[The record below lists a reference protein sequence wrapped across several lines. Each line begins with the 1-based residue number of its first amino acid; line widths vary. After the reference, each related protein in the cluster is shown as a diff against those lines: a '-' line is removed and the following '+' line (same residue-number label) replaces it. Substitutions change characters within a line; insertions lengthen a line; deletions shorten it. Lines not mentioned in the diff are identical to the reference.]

1 MPSLN
6 FLYFATTSALLNL
19 GSPLFSSYFNQKRQ
33 LTTSLSLCQVSS
45 SGTTASFVHSN
56 LSLETSTVTDDTSAL
71 SSLAAI
77 EMMCKGLQ
85 LSDSL
90 SYQIDRISYNKEL
103 QNLLWKGQ
111 LLQVTARL
119 QKLREQDVKLNV
131 DTVHILISD
140 SFTRKDV
147 SSVEHIYR
155 QYFESNLL
163 TPTSRTLNIIMEG
176 YRMLRDETK
185 VFHYRDR
192 FGHFNISMDS
202 YSYSTLIRTARTAK
216 SIKAILSVA
225 ASGKSLSQPL
235 MRCAIESLGKLGDP
249 FGAVNVASRL
259 SELDSD
265 SDVYN
270 RVSSLNDTSRS
281 VIYRSRSIFDSIASA
296 DSLLV
301 ALLEN
306 PQSLLVPSS
315 DDDQQFGER
324 ARLINRSRVE
334 ITENTSCKWADPTH
348 FSEADSVFQMYSSD
362 QCSLAQRV
370 EGMRCGDAAIHL
382 ILASH
387 VNKDRARSTSPDVYV
402 SENVVSAA
410 ATSSHATTI
419 FSKNTQRDVLV
430 CGSKGWCRIFTFL
443 QRSIRENLEELEL
456 TKDYNNNSKM
466 RSRHE
471 AFKLQSKK
479 LRDIRD
485 QLWLRLLSEILEVEA
500 SELEDAA
507 TANETVTVG
516 VVDGDSTRTPPG
528 PEGAEGQESSG
539 GRKSLTAPL
548 VSAGGTVTA
557 PTSAPRQISFAPV
570 SFSANSASNSRRR
583 GMVELNGRLSD
594 ALLRCYLEDAE
605 KAKKMWKNSIL
616 PIAKRLS
623 ASSKNAQSFEEVCE
637 KSLEALMFVSGYNN
651 RADLGFEIALTV
663 RNRNWDPAA
672 RSKLAKSYVQGKV
685 QTKRRETQWLK
696 SNILNDGLERSIES
710 ELGVQLV
717 DYYSPDGSS
726 PPPKNRS
733 RQWPQR
739 IRIQF
744 KTEGLSP
751 GV

>member
-1 MPSLN
+1 MLLPN
-6 FLYFATTSALLNL
+6 FFYFATTSALLHL
-19 GSPLFSSYFNQKRQ
+19 GSPLSSSYLTQKRY
-33 LTTSLSLCQVSS
+33 LTTSLSLCHTSS
-45 SGTTASFVHSN
+45 TGATAKLLHNN
-56 LSLETSTVTDDTSAL
+56 LSLETSTIRDDASSL

-77 EMMCKGLQ
+77 EMMCKGVQ

-90 SYQIDRISYNKEL
+90 SYEIDRISYNKEL

-111 LLQVTARL
+111 LLQVTSRL

-147 SSVEHIYR
+147 LSVEHFYR
-155 QYFESNLL
+155 QYFDSNFL
-163 TPTSRTLNIIMEG
+163 TPTSRTLNILMEG

-185 VFHYRDR
+185 VFYYRDR

-216 SIKAILSVA
+216 SIRAILNVA
-225 ASGKSLSQPL
+225 ESGKSLSQPL
-235 MRCAIESLGKLGDP
+235 MRCAMESLGKLGDP
-249 FGAVNVASRL
+249 YGAVNVANRL
-259 SELDSD
+259 SELGSY
-265 SDVYN
+265 SYVYN
-270 RVSSLNDTSRS
+270 RAGPLKNANRSITLN
-281 VIYRSRSIFDSIASA
+281 SRSIFDSIASG

-315 DDDQQFGER
+315 DDNDQFDEHEQSSYRGGTVMN
-324 ARLINRSRVE
+324 A
-334 ITENTSCKWADPTH
+334 NTSCRTADPTH
-348 FSEADSVFQMYSSD
+348 DTEADLDSQLKASNR
-362 QCSLAQRV
+362 CSLVERL
-370 EGMRCGDAAIHL
+370 EGMRCGEAAIHL
-382 ILASH
+382 ILASQL
-387 VNKDRARSTSPDVYV
+387 NTGRSLSMALDAYD
-402 SENVVSAA
+402 SEHVVS
-410 ATSSHATTI
+410 TATTI
-419 FSKNTQRDVLV
+419 SNGTTFTSKSTHRDVLV

-443 QRSIRENLEELEL
+443 QRSIKENLEELEQ
-456 TKDYNNNSKM
+456 TKDFNNNSKM

-485 QLWLRLLSEILEVEA
+485 QLWLRLLGEILEGEA
-500 SELEDAA
+500 SELADEAN
-507 TANETVTVG
+507 ANERITVVTMT
-516 VVDGDSTRTPPG
+516 GDSTRIPPG
-528 PEGAEGQESSG
+528 PEDPERQEGSV
-539 GRKSLTAPL
+539 GRNPL
-548 VSAGGTVTA
+548 SALPVSAESTVTA
-557 PTSAPRQISFAPV
+557 PTSAPQQIALAPV
-570 SFSANSASNSRRR
+570 YSGPSASNSRSR

-623 ASSKNAQSFEEVCE
+623 ASSKNTVSFDEVCE

-710 ELGVQLV
+710 ELGVQLA

-726 PPPKNRS
+726 PSPKSRS

>member
-1 MPSLN
+1 MLPLN
-6 FLYFATTSALLNL
+6 FFHFATISALLHL
-19 GSPLFSSYFNQKRQ
+19 GSPLFSSYFHLKRQ
-33 LTTSLSLCQVSS
+33 LTTSLSLCQTSS
-45 SGTTASFVHSN
+45 SGATATFVHSN
-56 LSLETSTVTDDTSAL
+56 LSLETSTITDNASSL

-77 EMMCKGLQ
+77 EMMCKGIQ

-90 SYQIDRISYNKEL
+90 SYEIDRISYNKEL

-111 LLQVTARL
+111 LLQVTTKL
-119 QKLREQDVKLNV
+119 QKLKEQDVKLNV

-140 SFTRKDV
+140 SFSRKDV
-147 SSVEHIYR
+147 SSVELFYR

-185 VFHYRDR
+185 VFYYRDR

-202 YSYSTLIRTARTAK
+202 YSYSTLIRTARTAD

-225 ASGKSLSQPL
+225 ESGKSLSQPL

-259 SELDSD
+259 SELDSY
-265 SDVYN
+265 SNVY
-270 RVSSLNDTSRS
+270 RVSPLDDSNRS
-281 VIYRSRSIFDSIASA
+281 INYRSRSIFDSIASG

-324 ARLINRSRVE
+324 ARLTNRSGAE
-334 ITENTSCKWADPTH
+334 IIVNTSRKWADPTH
-348 FSEADSVFQMYSSD
+348 VTEADSVLQLKASD
-362 QCSLAQRV
+362 QCSLAERV
-370 EGMRCGDAAIHL
+370 EGMRCGEAAIHL
-382 ILASH
+382 ILASQ
-387 VNKDRARSTSPDVYV
+387 VYKDGARSTSPGIYG

-410 ATSSHATTI
+410 ATSSHATTG
-419 FSKNTQRDVLV
+419 FSKSTQRDVLI

-443 QRSIRENLEELEL
+443 QRSIKENLEELEL

-485 QLWLRLLSEILEVEA
+485 QLWLRLLGEILEVEA
-500 SELEDAA
+500 SELADRA
-507 TANETVTVG
+507 TANETMTAG
-516 VVDGDSTRTPPG
+516 VVTGDSTRTLLV
-528 PEGAEGQESSG
+528 AEDSERQESST
-539 GRKSLTAPL
+539 GRKTISAPL

-557 PTSAPRQISFAPV
+557 PTSALQQIAFVPV
-570 SFSANSASNSRRR
+570 SFSANSASNSRSR
-583 GMVELNGRLSD
+583 GLVELNGRLSD

-623 ASSKNAQSFEEVCE
+623 ASSKNTFSFDEICE

-663 RNRNWDPAA
+663 RNRNWNPSA

-726 PPPKNRS
+726 PPPKSRS